1 MSRPQSIAKRNL
13 PSPRLRS
20 EADREK
26 TFFVPF
32 IISVGIYFLS
42 LCVISLLISYA
53 LQKSEDPAKHIPLM
67 SMVASMLSSLI
78 GAAYLCRKSE
88 RSPLACG
95 LILSL
100 TLICLSG
107 VISLISKNSA
117 LPWYR
122 SLLIKLPI
130 LLSSYLGGA
139 IGKMREKQP
148 KRHRR

>member
-1 MSRPQSIAKRNL
+1 MSRPHAIAKRNL

-42 LCVISLLISYA
+42 LCVISLIISYI
-53 LQKSEDPAKHIPLM
+53 LQKNEDPASYIPLM
-67 SMVASMLSSLI
+67 SMVATIFSSLI
-78 GAAYLCRKSE
+78 GAIYLCRKSE

-100 TLICLSG
+100 TLICLSA
-107 VISLISKNSA
+107 VISLISKSTTQ
-117 LPWYR
+117 PWYKG
-122 SLLIKLPI
+122 LIVKLPI
-130 LLSSYLGGA
+130 ILSSCLGSA
-139 IGKMREKQP
+139 IGKKREQSGMRHI
-148 KRHRR
+148 R